1 MGTFSLWHWLIILL
15 IFSIPVAAVA
25 TESSNK
31 TTSRRNLS
39 FWILGIFVIC
49 NVTSFVTYLVTKD
62 GKFSNLSVF
71 IIFMIASFPLYQR
84 YVRRARDAGMGKT
97 IAYISILPVANLVC
111 PIILLFKS
119 SAEAIEAE

>member
-15 IFSIPVAAVA
+15 IFVSVAAVA

-31 TTSRRNLS
+31 TTSRRNFS

-49 NVTSFVTYLVTKD
+49 NVIFVVTNLVTNDEKI
-62 GKFSNLSVF
+62 SNLAVF
-71 IIFMIASFPLYQR
+71 IIFIIASFPLYQR

-97 IAYISILPVANLVC
+97 IAYISILPVANFVC